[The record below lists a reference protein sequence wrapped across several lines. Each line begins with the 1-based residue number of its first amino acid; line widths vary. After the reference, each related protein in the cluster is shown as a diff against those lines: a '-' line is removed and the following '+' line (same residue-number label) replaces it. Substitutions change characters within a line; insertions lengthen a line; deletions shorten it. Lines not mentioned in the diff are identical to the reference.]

1 MIQKILVPLDGS
13 ELAERALPY
22 ASELA
27 QALKAKLILL
37 GVVPPPPGRTGGV
50 FRAAAEFMTDKFL
63 PDTPDD
69 LDKSLHPISKDRQM
83 ASLEAEV
90 KRQLMPVAEQLQE
103 QGINIKVAVAYGRPT
118 DGIFHYVQHEKID
131 LIVMSTHGE
140 SGLRPYAY
148 GGTAD
153 RVARRSL
160 VPVLLVRPEEI
171 SQMLPLPKIE
181 EMRL

>member
-1 MIQKILVPLDGS
+1 MIKKILVPLDGS

-22 ASELA
+22 AGELA
-27 QALKAKLILL
+27 QALGAKLILL
-37 GVVPPPPGRTGGV
+37 GVVPPPPGRSGGIFKV
-50 FRAAAEFMTDKFL
+50 AAAFMVDRQL

-69 LDKSLHPISKDRQM
+69 LDKSLHPISKDSQM

-90 KRQLMPVAEQLQE
+90 KRKLMPLVEQVQQ
-103 QGINIKVAVAYGRPT
+103 QGIEAKVVVAYGRPAR
-118 DGIFHYVQHEKID
+118 GILQYTQQEKID

-140 SGLRPYAY
+140 SGLNPYAY

-153 RVARRSL
+153 RVARRSS
-160 VPVLLVRPEEI
+160 VPVMLVRPEEI
-171 SQMLPLPKIE
+171 SRMLPLPKIE